1 MALLWR
7 ARTDRLPRAGVDG
20 CLGRE
25 NGLNSLAVS
34 ITLNSIIASVS
45 SRQRTAPFHCGRSR
59 PSVINASSD
68 RRFGATTLR
77 GSVSAPSQH
86 DITIKLAEI
95 EASAPAYSSPTIAV
109 MIGTACGGFAFLN
122 GAGMLE
128 AMAAAIAGAAGQAV
142 RAWLSR
148 GPLTQYAVPALCA
161 LLASAIYSLVALI
174 AAQVGFGLEHHTA
187 GLFASVL
194 FLVPGFPLVAALLDL
209 LKSQTAAAITRFAH
223 CAINSVGGDLRTQRR
238 DRSRRAGSRSAAA

>member
-1 MALLWR
+1 
-7 ARTDRLPRAGVDG
+7 
-20 CLGRE
+20 
-25 NGLNSLAVS
+25 
-34 ITLNSIIASVS
+34 
-45 SRQRTAPFHCGRSR
+45 
-59 PSVINASSD
+59 
-68 RRFGATTLR
+68 
-77 GSVSAPSQH
+77 
-86 DITIKLAEI
+86 
-95 EASAPAYSSPTIAV
+95 

-223 CAINSVGGDLRTQRR
+223 CAMILLAATFGLSVVIAVDGLDLDQPPLELADPLKFVFRALASFVGGCGFAMLYNSAPRTVFVVGLLSLGANALRLGLNDAGMRLAPATFLAALAVGLLASAVTRR
-238 DRSRRAGSRSAAA
+238 LERVEISVNLRIELNRYRGSACP